1 MRRMLWC
8 NSVRLWR
15 GDNKT
20 KLFPFDFHANREG
33 RGALSGIEYNLSK
46 KLSTGSCVDVSR
58 GSYTV
63 NIDKLSEDGILKY
76 PADDF
81 SAPLEDK
88 EELILYIHMRFQE
101 A

>member
-1 MRRMLWC
+1 MRQMLWS

-20 KLFPFDFHANREG
+20 KLFPFDFHSNREG
-33 RGALSGIEYNLSK
+33 KGDLSEIEYRLSK
-46 KLSTGSCVDVSR
+46 KLSSGSCEDVSR

-76 PADDF
+76 PADEF
-81 SAPLEDK
+81 SEALKEK
-88 EELILYIHMRFQE
+88 EELILFMHMRYKE
-101 A
+101 